1 MRRIGTT
8 TDLLLLMT
16 VAIWSF
22 NVSVTR
28 YVLTHGFQP
37 LAYAAVRYAAAALL
51 AAAVVLWLERTLAVH
66 GREAILRVSLAAT
79 FLFLN
84 QLCFV
89 YSLKLT
95 TASTVSLI
103 MGTTPVFAAVLAW
116 TVGLERLD
124 GRFWLAA
131 AASSAGVAMVAAGS
145 GGELSTD
152 LGGDLLALGLSGTW
166 AAYSVCIAPLMRE
179 YSPYRISGLT
189 LLPMTSLL
197 LLVSIGQLGG
207 QDYAR
212 VPTLSWLG
220 LVYAVVGPLV
230 LTNVLWFTALG
241 RVGPSRATLFA
252 NLQPFVAVLFAVGL
266 LSESLSWLQV
276 AGGVAIAVGIAA
288 GRVRRIGRS
297 DPVPAPAE

>member
-1 MRRIGTT
+1 MRRLATT
-8 TDLLLLMT
+8 TDILLLLT

-22 NVSVTR
+22 NVTVTR

-37 LAYAAVRYAAAALL
+37 LAYAAVRYGAAALL
-51 AAAVVLWLERTLAVH
+51 AAAVVLCLERTLAVH
-66 GREAILRVSLAAT
+66 GREATLRVSLAAA
-79 FLFLN
+79 FLLLN

-89 YSLKLT
+89 YSLKLA

-103 MGTTPVFAAVLAW
+103 MGTTPIFAAALARL
-116 TVGLERLD
+116 VGLERLD

-131 AASSAGVAMVAAGS
+131 AASSAGVAMVALGS
-145 GGELSTD
+145 GGELSAD

-166 AAYSVCIAPLMRE
+166 AAYSVCLAPLMRE
-179 YSPYRISGLT
+179 YSPYRVSGLT
-189 LLPMTSLL
+189 LLPMTTI
-197 LLVSIGQLGG
+197 LVLVGLGQLGD
-207 QDYAR
+207 QDYGR
-212 VPTLSWLG
+212 VPTLGWLG

-241 RVGPSRATLFA
+241 RVGPSRATLFG

-266 LSESLSWLQV
+266 LSESLTWLQV
-276 AGGVAIAVGIAA
+276 AGGGAIAVGIAIS
-288 GRVRRIGRS
+288 RVRTSRA